1 VPDIGFASCTRMI
14 TLSDRLRFVEARV
27 PWPRKGEGRQP
38 QCPTCESTGVK
49 EVPRAKL
56 SRDGKTIRTATEW
69 KQCPDCK
76 GFGWLRM

>member
-1 VPDIGFASCTRMI
+1 M
-14 TLSDRLRFVEARV
+14 

-56 SRDGKTIRTATEW
+56 SRDGKTISTATEW